1 MNGQTQ
7 IQKGSSSSSSTSNAS
22 IKQKF
27 EEIQTTPVT
36 REVTLKYKSCCGCGC
51 SDVSVQRTVPY
62 DSPLQNG
69 DRISELGPNDK
80 MI

>member
-7 IQKGSSSSSSTSNAS
+7 IQKGSSSSSSTSNAY

-36 REVTLKYKSCCGCGC
+36 REVTLKYKACCGCGC
-51 SDVSVQRTVPY
+51 SDVDVQRTVPY

-69 DRISELGPNDK
+69 DRISDLGPNDK
-80 MI
+80 ML

>member
-1 MNGQTQ
+1 MSNQ
-7 IQKGSSSSSSTSNAS
+7 IQIEKKSSSSSSKSNTA

-36 REVTLKYKSCCGCGC
+36 REVTLKYRSCCGCGC